1 MGCSASIPQWQAAV
15 TEGWPRFTFSRV
27 QLQNNGEY
35 TIEFQ
40 DSMLRIL
47 TVPYKTQNG
56 YVSVKS
62 VNAFSATFAAPD
74 ARIAYN
80 PNKKDN
86 LPRTLVGDNG
96 VYSRQVVKSREIGPA
111 DVSWSLTSSVRS
123 EEDDVAPTLPS
134 KLTVVNADNRVLVW
148 KGARP
153 TDAADAASRGPS
165 DLLARILSA
174 DSGTDA
180 SAPGRRFEIEV
191 SPTLLRTAAS
201 HPGELPLF
209 LAMATEA
216 YWAQGAR
223 CFASN
228 VVGVRAE
235 SVVADASD
243 VRPNSSVVRD
253 TFNGKGG
260 IMGRNARVGAAASS
274 SSSAGP
280 IAVGVKVQ
288 SAERE

>member
-1 MGCSASIPQWQAAV
+1 M
-15 TEGWPRFTFSRV
+15 
-27 QLQNNGEY
+27 
-35 TIEFQ
+35 
-40 DSMLRIL
+40 
-47 TVPYKTQNG
+47 
-56 YVSVKS
+56 
-62 VNAFSATFAAPD
+62 
-74 ARIAYN
+74 
-80 PNKKDN
+80 
-86 LPRTLVGDNG
+86 
-96 VYSRQVVKSREIGPA
+96 VKSREIGPA
-111 DVSWSLTSSVRS
+111 DVSWSLTSSLRS
-123 EEDDVAPTLPS
+123 EDDIAPTLPS
-134 KLTVVNADNRVLVW
+134 KLTIVNADNRVLVW

-153 TDAADAASRGPS
+153 TDAADATSRGPS

-235 SVVADASD
+235 SVVADASE
-243 VRPNSSVVRD
+243 
-253 TFNGKGG
+253 
-260 IMGRNARVGAAASS
+260 MC
-274 SSSAGP
+274 GP
-280 IAVGVKVQ
+280 IRPLCATPSMAK
-288 SAERE
+288 AH